1 MKTFAVA
8 AVALTAAALTATEPV
23 EKFEIDA
30 AQTSIGFTVRHL
42 GVSNVRG
49 KFNQLD
55 GEIYFDEA
63 NINRSSIRVTVYASS
78 IDTENE
84 KRDNHLRSA
93 DFFDAATYPTITFK
107 STGVQVVDDN
117 NVKLTGDLTM
127 HGVTKPVTLDV
138 EYLGQGN
145 SPFGD
150 VRAGFEASTKIN
162 REDFGLGWNVAL
174 EAGGVLVGKEI
185 KIQLAVEAVKVVET
199 ATA

>member
-1 MKTFAVA
+1 MAQWNFDKAHTN
-8 AVALTAAALTATEPV
+8 V
-23 EKFEIDA
+23 EFV
-30 AQTSIGFTVRHL
+30 VRHMM
-42 GVSNVRG
+42 VSNVRG
-49 KFNQLD
+49 SFGEYD
-55 GEIYFDEA
+55 GIINFDPA
-63 NINRSSIRVTVYASS
+63 NPAASSVEVTIQTAS
-78 IDTENE
+78 IDTGVAD
-84 KRDNHLRSA
+84 RDNHLRSA

-107 STGVQVVDDN
+107 STAVQVVDDN

-185 KIQLAVEAVKVVET
+185 KIQLAVEAVKVTET

>member
-1 MKTFAVA
+1 MAQWNFDKAHTN
-8 AVALTAAALTATEPV
+8 V
-23 EKFEIDA
+23 EFV
-30 AQTSIGFTVRHL
+30 VRHMM
-42 GVSNVRG
+42 VSNVRG
-49 KFNQLD
+49 SFGEYD
-55 GEIYFDEA
+55 GIINFDPA
-63 NINRSSIRVTVYASS
+63 NPAASS
-78 IDTENE
+78 VEVTIQTASINTGVAD
-84 KRDNHLRSA
+84 RDNHLRSA

-107 STGVQVVDDN
+107 STAVQVVDDN

-185 KIQLAVEAVKVVET
+185 KIQLAVEAVKVTET

>member
-1 MKTFAVA
+1 MTQWNFDKAHTN
-8 AVALTAAALTATEPV
+8 V
-23 EKFEIDA
+23 EFV
-30 AQTSIGFTVRHL
+30 VRHMM
-42 GVSNVRG
+42 VSNVRG
-49 KFNQLD
+49 SFGEYD
-55 GEIYFDEA
+55 GTINFDPA
-63 NINRSSIRVTVYASS
+63 NPAASS
-78 IDTENE
+78 VEITIQTASINTGVAD
-84 KRDNHLRSA
+84 RDNHLRSA
-93 DFFDAATYPTITFK
+93 DFFDAATSPIITFK

-185 KIQLAVEAVKVVET
+185 KIQLAVEAVKVTET

>member
-1 MKTFAVA
+1 MAQWNFDKGHSN
-8 AVALTAAALTATEPV
+8 V
-23 EKFEIDA
+23 EFV
-30 AQTSIGFTVRHL
+30 VRHMM
-42 GVSNVRG
+42 VSNVRG
-49 KFNQLD
+49 SFGEYD
-55 GEIYFDEA
+55 GIINFDPA
-63 NINRSSIRVTVYASS
+63 NPAASS
-78 IDTENE
+78 VEVTIQTASINTGVVD
-84 KRDNHLRSA
+84 RDNHLRSA
-93 DFFDAATYPTITFK
+93 DFFDTATYPTITFK

-185 KIQLAVEAVKVVET
+185 KIQLAVEAVKVTET